1 MSLKEKLDKLKE
13 SYKTILTPDA
23 MEIVNRATEDLK
35 NSGIMDHTVKVGDKA
50 PDFKLKNTE
59 NQDVNLSTLLAKGPV
74 VLTFYRGKYWGY
86 CNLELEALG
95 EAAAQFKE
103 KGAVMVAVSPQIVAY
118 NKAMKNEKNLSFEIL
133 SDPGN
138 QIAEKYGIK
147 FQMPDDL
154 ITVYK
159 QLGLKVD
166 EHNGDDTWTLPM
178 PARLIIDQK
187 GVIRYAEINSDYT
200 ERPDPEDTLASL
212 REVIDWLA

>member
-1 MSLKEKLDKLKE
+1 
-13 SYKTILTPDA
+13 
-23 MEIVNRATEDLK
+23 
-35 NSGIMDHTVKVGDKA
+35 
-50 PDFKLKNTE
+50 
-59 NQDVNLSTLLAKGPV
+59 
-74 VLTFYRGKYWGY
+74 
-86 CNLELEALG
+86 
-95 EAAAQFKE
+95 
-103 KGAVMVAVSPQIVAY
+103 MVAVSPQIVAY
-118 NKAMKNEKNLSFEIL
+118 NKAMKNEKNLPFEVL

-212 REVIDWLA
+212 REVID

>member
-74 VLTFYRGKYWGY
+74 VLTFYRGKYLGY

-118 NKAMKNEKNLSFEIL
+118 NKAMKNEKNLPFEVL

-178 PARLIIDQK
+178 AARLIIDQK
-187 GVIRYAEINSDYT
+187 GVIRYAEINPDYT

-212 REVIDWLA
+212 REVID